1 MTDHKTGGPCGPE
14 PTLLQNLISLAV
26 KLVRAAVDFGG
37 GIGDIEPAAIAV
49 RIDAEGKLDVG
60 LMDSMHL
67 DLSSEAGGA
76 LLTRLLARILAEPD
90 MLAVMLI
97 TDTYQWSLEGV
108 IPQDYGFATG
118 DELACAFSKMGH
130 EERTKIAS
138 RTEAV
143 HAAID
148 TKGGRAS
155 VSQRYIWSCGRRV
168 RSGEPY
174 ILVAGSNVQLE
185 GRLFSSSGD
194 KPN

>member
-1 MTDHKTGGPCGPE
+1 MAHEQGLGPE
-14 PTLLQNLISLAV
+14 PTLLGGLIGLAV
-26 KLVRAAVDFGG
+26 KLVRSAVDFGE

-49 RIDAEGKLDVG
+49 RIDAKGKLDFG
-60 LMDSMHL
+60 LMDSAHL
-67 DLSSEAGGA
+67 DLSSEAGKA
-76 LLTRLLARILAEPD
+76 LLALFLTRILAEPD

-108 IPQDYGFATG
+108 ILQEVGFASG
-118 DELACAFSKMGH
+118 EQLASAFSKIDH
-130 EERTKIAS
+130 TQRAKIAS

-155 VSQRYIWSCGRRV
+155 ISQKYVWSCGRRV
-168 RSGEPY
+168 CDGEPY
-174 ILVAGSNVQLE
+174 VLVAGSNVQLE
-185 GRLFSSSGD
+185 GRLFSSPGD